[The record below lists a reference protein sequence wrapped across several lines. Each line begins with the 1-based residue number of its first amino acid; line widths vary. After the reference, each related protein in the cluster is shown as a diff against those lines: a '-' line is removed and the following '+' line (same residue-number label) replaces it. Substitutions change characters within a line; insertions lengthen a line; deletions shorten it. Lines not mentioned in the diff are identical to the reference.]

1 MGKSRN
7 CFLNSGFRI
16 VLKSFMTSSPHP
28 DAIDVSGVGGGGVCV
43 EGEGERD
50 GYDKQ

>member
-1 MGKSRN
+1 
-7 CFLNSGFRI
+7 
-16 VLKSFMTSSPHP
+16 MTSSPHP
-28 DAIDVSGVGGGGVCV
+28 DAIDVSGVGGGGGGVCV